1 MTVTVSNDVNPLQ
14 SHSRRQSQL
23 LNRKKFQK
31 YNIIKKKKKKKKKKT
46 FLLMGKNT
54 KIKYFFNME

>member
-31 YNIIKKKKKKKKKKT
+31 YNIIKKKKKKKKKN
-46 FLLMGKNT
+46 FMLMCKNT